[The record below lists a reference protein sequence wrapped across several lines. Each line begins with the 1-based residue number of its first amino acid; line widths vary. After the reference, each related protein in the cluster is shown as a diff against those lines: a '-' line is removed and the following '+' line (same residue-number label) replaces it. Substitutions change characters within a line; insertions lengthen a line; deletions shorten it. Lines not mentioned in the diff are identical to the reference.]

1 MSSEYFLIVIVAY
14 FSTYDDCIDYKI
26 WDSKILWVCG
36 RKGVG
41 GRSDLNVLVNMLT
54 TPNAANELC
63 AVIVIVTFSSS

>member
-1 MSSEYFLIVIVAY
+1 MMTVLTIKYGTAKYYEYVAVRG
-14 FSTYDDCIDYKI
+14 
-26 WDSKILWVCG
+26 W
-36 RKGVG
+36 G

>member
-41 GRSDLNVLVNMLT
+41 GEVRPKCLGEYADDS
-54 TPNAANELC
+54 
-63 AVIVIVTFSSS
+63 